1 MAKKVAKKKEKKAKG
16 KVCPECGKI
25 HPLRENLGLSATH
38 EEVESLILINNRV
51 NVSAQAAQPTNI
63 APNVTKEQVK
73 IFVEAA
79 LEARAE
85 AIALQRQ
92 WWQEMFAKYTDLP
105 KDKNVFVDFETGEFY
120 IMT

>member
-25 HPLRENLGLSATH
+25 HPLRKNLGVSATR
-38 EEVESLILINNRV
+38 EETDSLIIINNRV

-79 LEARAE
+79 LEAKAE
-85 AIALQRQ
+85 AVALQRQ
-92 WWQEMFAKYTDLP
+92 WWREVAAKYALP
-105 KDKNVFVDFETGEFY
+105 KDKNIFVDFDTCEFFLRE
-120 IMT
+120 